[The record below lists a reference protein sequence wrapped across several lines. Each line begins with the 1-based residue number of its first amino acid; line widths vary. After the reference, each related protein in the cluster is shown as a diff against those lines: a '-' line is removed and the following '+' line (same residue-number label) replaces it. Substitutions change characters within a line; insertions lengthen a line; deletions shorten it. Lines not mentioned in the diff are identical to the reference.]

1 MGFPPVSEEALSP
14 AAREVAA
21 RFDSLRTDRNRRF
34 FLALAEYYS
43 SVRDSDSLPMHF
55 EYAITA
61 NERGRALADRIA
73 PHLEPRRGVRRW
85 RRPRMLDVGCA
96 YGGFLVAFAERGFRV
111 VGIEKNSYL
120 VPLAKTNLEE
130 NGVSADLVLGDATA
144 AHPRFLR
151 RFDVIVANDVVEHV
165 RRLEGFLGNIRD
177 WLTPR
182 GAAYF
187 EIPNGAC
194 PAFVL
199 RAGHHQLFGITLL
212 GFDEASRY
220 HKERVPYNEYDTY
233 NYEDLAGYR
242 RIFDVCGLSFEVL
255 PETLD
260 GVTLENTDAQV
271 AALCDGANAGLATVP
286 EDLRPLVR
294 TRLADYLSRIEGAAR
309 NTDEERR
316 RFLLDYGASF
326 WRVLAR
332 QSE

>member
-1 MGFPPVSEEALSP
+1 MANQTVSEETLSP

-21 RFDSLRTDRNRRF
+21 RFANLGSEQNRRF
-34 FLALAEYYS
+34 FLELAEYYS

-55 EYAITA
+55 EYGITA

-73 PHLEPRRGVRRW
+73 PHLEPRRGLRKW

-96 YGGFLVAFAERGFRV
+96 YGGFLVAFGKRGFRV
-111 VGIEKNSYL
+111 VGIEKNPLL
-120 VPLAKTNLEE
+120 VRLAQTNLEE

-144 AHPRFLR
+144 EHPRFR
-151 RFDVIVANDVVEHV
+151 GRFDVIVANDVVEHV
-165 RRLEGFLGNIRD
+165 RRLEEFLGNIRG

-199 RAGHHQLFGITLL
+199 RDGHHQLFAIALL
-212 GFDEASRY
+212 GFDEASAY
-220 HKERVPYNEYDTY
+220 YKERVPYGEYDTY
-233 NYEDLAGYR
+233 NYMNLDGYR
-242 RIFDVCGLSFEVL
+242 RVFADCGLSFEVL

-260 GVTLENTDAQV
+260 GVTPEGTDAQV
-271 AALCDGANAGLATVP
+271 TGLCTEANSGLATVP
-286 EDLRPLVR
+286 ENLRRLVR
-294 TRLADYLSRIEGAAR
+294 TSLANYLSRLEAAPR
-309 NTDEERR
+309 GSEEDRR

-332 QSE
+332 RSE